1 MANQTIL
8 NVFSKLKTV
17 INNGG
22 DNVPKF
28 SVGCVID
35 NKYQVIDKISGI
47 SGEADLYKVC
57 ELGKPSPEL
66 VLKLYRR
73 KNSVKEQVVASLK
86 QINNPNI
93 ATIINEGNIDGYS
106 YIVMPFYSYG
116 DLGTLIEQ
124 GIRFSVDDLKS
135 LIIPSV
141 INGLKAIHE
150 KGIIHKDI
158 KPSNLMV
165 SNDQNNI
172 VLIDFGISSATEG
185 NTVVVTQ
192 TGKSPFYSAP
202 ETSTGLFLVESDYYS
217 LGITLYE
224 LVTGYTP
231 YQNINVENVAG
242 YAQIQKIPYPDGFD
256 KDLADLID
264 GLTYK
269 DISNRNDKSNPNRRW
284 CYAEVEKWLKGEKQ
298 VKPGSNANQTSSG
311 SMNNIPYMFKG
322 SKIFDNKSIIS
333 SLMQNWDDGKKEV
346 FRGLLARHYELTENA
361 KALEE
366 CKKAEELL
374 SENFNNK
381 DENIIF
387 FDLMYKLEPSI
398 TEFYWKGFKFDDLQ
412 DYGNALIDNV
422 LHAKINKRLL
432 KSASE
437 LLENGILLKYVR
449 YHKNSVDQ
457 NYLQLIENNKKLCI
471 RSKIP
476 V

>member
-1 MANQTIL
+1 MTIR
-8 NVFSKLKTV
+8 
-17 INNGG
+17 G
-22 DNVPKF
+22 
-28 SVGCVID
+28 
-35 NKYQVIDKISGI
+35 
-47 SGEADLYKVC
+47 AYKVTN
-57 ELGKPSPEL
+57 
-66 VLKLYRR
+66 Y
-73 KNSVKEQVVASLK
+73 
-86 QINNPNI
+86 
-93 ATIINEGNIDGYS
+93 INEGNIDGYS

-202 ETSTGLFLVESDYYS
+202 ETSTGIFLAESDYYS

-231 YQNINVENVAG
+231 YQNINVENVAR

-256 KDLADLID
+256 QDLADLID

-269 DISNRNDKSNPNRRW
+269 DISNRKDKSNPNRRW
-284 CYAEVEKWLKGEKQ
+284 CYTEVEKWLKGEKQ

-374 SENFNNK
+374 TKKTNGI
-381 DENIIF
+381 DDNIVF

-398 TEFYWKGFKFDDLQ
+398 TELYWKGF
-412 DYGNALIDNV
+412 
-422 LHAKINKRLL
+422 
-432 KSASE
+432 
-437 LLENGILLKYVR
+437 
-449 YHKNSVDQ
+449 
-457 NYLQLIENNKKLCI
+457 I
-471 RSKIP
+471 R
-476 V
+476 